1 MVKKKLSFSE
11 LFLGCSVG
19 YKADDTNRRTV
30 FYCFQ
35 RDCLVC
41 LFTKYQVKMGL
52 FHEVNGVYKGT
63 FRNQKQL
70 ARKLNIMESL
80 KKRNDER
87 RSKAAQR
94 LNTGNI
100 TTTMRRVVEI
110 AQLAKDLWCRSCN
123 EVISLRNLEREE
135 QRGLHFIM
143 YIKCQRRESLIQ
155 VHTAKPSSQRYNA
168 SYDVNFKLATGR

>member
-1 MVKKKLSFSE
+1 
-11 LFLGCSVG
+11 
-19 YKADDTNRRTV
+19 
-30 FYCFQ
+30 
-35 RDCLVC
+35 
-41 LFTKYQVKMGL
+41 MGL